1 MGIREYV
8 DVLSAVELIVIDVD
22 GTLTDGSMYF
32 SDQGEAMKRF
42 SVRDGMG
49 ITLAHR
55 AGIEV
60 ALMTSETSDIVVR
73 RAEKLKIRHLVMGS
87 HAKEQHVRE
96 LVRKIGTVLER
107 TVFIGDDVNDDMAM
121 RSVGFS
127 ACPADAAEYMKSRVS
142 YVCANNG
149 GDGAV
154 REVIDAV
161 LVARGASLTL
171 PEHW

>member
-60 ALMTSETSDIVVR
+60 ALMT
-73 RAEKLKIRHLVMGS
+73 
-87 HAKEQHVRE
+87 
-96 LVRKIGTVLER
+96 
-107 TVFIGDDVNDDMAM
+107 
-121 RSVGFS
+121 
-127 ACPADAAEYMKSRVS
+127 
-142 YVCANNG
+142 
-149 GDGAV
+149 
-154 REVIDAV
+154 
-161 LVARGASLTL
+161 
-171 PEHW
+171 